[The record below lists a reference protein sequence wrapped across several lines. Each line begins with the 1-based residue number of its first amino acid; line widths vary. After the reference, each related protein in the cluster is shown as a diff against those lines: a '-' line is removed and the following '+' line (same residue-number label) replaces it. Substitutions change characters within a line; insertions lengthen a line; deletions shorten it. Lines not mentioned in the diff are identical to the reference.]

1 MGRRDMSRMLNA
13 YRIKKIENIG
23 RMTAMTQEEIV
34 AGARTVA
41 QGLEALR
48 VEHEGLLQGLQ
59 WQEEPA
65 ALDKANLL
73 SKNIEMI
80 GLGLGEAEVMMALAN
95 HLQKVE
101 AEKQK
106 LRTQVKRLCEENAW
120 LRDELAGTQQK
131 LQASEQAVA
140 KLEVDKRQYEFMES
154 MRQYDTDRPADDENV
169 KDRPK
174 NNPVVDLF
182 PDDDVDDRSTISP
195 TPPSQFA
202 QQVNAGYEI
211 PARLRTLH
219 NLVIQYAG
227 QGRYEVA
234 VPLCKQALEDLE
246 KTSGHDHPDV
256 ATMLNILALVYRDQN
271 KYKEAANLLNDALAI
286 REKTLGENHPAVA
299 ATLNNLAVL
308 YGKRG
313 KYKEA
318 EPLCK
323 RALHIREKVLGR
335 DHPDVAK
342 QLNNLA
348 LLCQNQ
354 AKYVEVEC
362 YYQRA
367 LEIYEAK
374 LGPDD
379 PNVAKTKNNLASCFL
394 KQGKYKDA
402 EVLYKQVLTRVHEK
416 EFGAIAGDN
425 KPIWQVAEEREENK
439 HRNKENAPYGEYGG
453 WHKAAK
459 VDCPTV
465 ATTLK
470 NLGALYRRQGKYQAA
485 ETLEDCA
492 LRTRMDTLEF
502 VKQGKVAQILLD
514 DKGYTRRGSGSSL
527 ANSEYEQHEEGSLPL
542 VQRALHE
549 GQSGHHDAS
558 PNKPGFK
565 NKIFQAFGIHSST

>member
-1 MGRRDMSRMLNA
+1 MGRTDMSKTLNA
-13 YRIKKIENIG
+13 YRIKKIEIIG
-23 RMTAMTQEEIV
+23 RMTAMSQDEIV

-59 WQEEPA
+59 SQDAPA
-65 ALDKANLL
+65 ARDKSSLL

-80 GLGLGEAEVMMALAN
+80 ELGLGEAEVMTALAN

-106 LRTQVKRLCEENAW
+106 LRTQVKRLCQENAW

-131 LQASEQAVA
+131 LQASQQALVA
-140 KLEVDKRQYEFMES
+140 LEEANKHLEFMHS
-154 MRQYDTDRPADDENV
+154 MRQYDPDPPADDETS
-169 KDRPK
+169 KDRLK
-174 NNPVVDLF
+174 LGKDPVVDLF
-182 PDDDVDDRSTISP
+182 PDDDVDDRNSKLISP

-219 NLVIQYAG
+219 NLVIQYAA

-271 KYKEAANLLNDALAI
+271 KFKEAANLLNDALSI
-286 REKTLGENHPAVA
+286 REKTLGDNHPAVA

-323 RALHIREKVLGR
+323 RALAIREVVLGR

-354 AKYVEVEC
+354 AKYEEVQR

-367 LEIYEAK
+367 LEIYEMK

-394 KQGKYKDA
+394 KQGRYKEA
-402 EVLYKQVLTRVHEK
+402 EVLYKQVLTRAHEK
-416 EFGAIAGDN
+416 EFGAIASDN

-439 HRNKENAPYGEYGG
+439 QKNKENTPYGEYGG
-453 WHKAAK
+453 WHKQAK
-459 VDCPTV
+459 VDSPTV
-465 ATTLK
+465 TTTLK
-470 NLGALYRRQGKYQAA
+470 NLSALYRRQGKYEAA
-485 ETLEDCA
+485 DTLDDCA
-492 LRTRMDTLEF
+492 LRSGKETLEF
-502 VKQGKVAQILLD
+502 VKQGKVAQILGEG
-514 DKGYTRRGSGSSL
+514 KGSTRRGSRSSL
-527 ANSEYEQHEEGSLPL
+527 ANSEYEQHDELL
-542 VQRALHE
+542 
-549 GQSGHHDAS
+549 
-558 PNKPGFK
+558 
-565 NKIFQAFGIHSST
+565 